1 MQSRELG
8 RSGLKISMLGL
19 GTMSWGEQNTE
30 AEAHAQ
36 LDAALDAGI
45 NFVDTAE
52 MYPVPPRVETHGLT
66 ERYIGSWIRK
76 SGRRQDVVLA
86 TKAAGPARAGKAY
99 LPYVRDGRVSYTRA
113 NLFEAVDASLQ
124 RLQTD
129 YIDLYQLHWPDRST
143 NVFQSIDHQYELDDD
158 TVPILETLEA
168 LDALVK
174 SGRVRHIGLC
184 NETPWGLARFLHY
197 ADSWGLARVIS
208 MQNPY
213 NLLNLDFENGLA
225 EMALREQVGHLT
237 YSPLA
242 MGTLTGKY
250 LGGQRPTG
258 SRLNLFG
265 RFFRYSS
272 ERAQSRGTRIYDA
285 LPGTWHRS
293 GARRV
298 AIRQKPAVC
307 CKHPGRRHLRA
318 ATAAQHRQRGSQ
330 PVARSPGW
338 NPIDLSALW
347 NAVAMNRVSASSFK
361 VTPPVGPVTVFEN
374 CHKRHAG

>member
-1 MQSRELG
+1 MKYRELG
-8 RSGLKISMLGL
+8 RNGLKVSALGL

-36 LDAALDAGI
+36 LDAALDAGM

-52 MYPVPPRVETHGLT
+52 MYPVPPRTETHGLT
-66 ERYIGSWIRK
+66 EHYIGSWLRK
-76 SGRRQDVVLA
+76 TGRRQDVVLG
-86 TKAAGPARAGKAY
+86 TKAVGPARPGKAN

-143 NVFQSIDHQYELDDD
+143 NVFQLIDYQFELDED
-158 TVPILETLEA
+158 TIPILETLEA

-184 NETPWGLARFLHY
+184 NETPWGLARFLHH
-197 ADSWGLARVIS
+197 AEALGLARVIS

-225 EMALREQVGHLT
+225 EMALHEQVGLLA

-265 RFFRYSS
+265 RFFRYST
-272 ERAQSRGTRIYDA
+272 ERAQHAALAYTTLFREHGIDPVHGALSFVRSRPFVASTLVGATSVSQLQHSIASLEVSLSREILDGIQSIYQRYGT
-285 LPGTWHRS
+285 
-293 GARRV
+293 
-298 AIRQKPAVC
+298 
-307 CKHPGRRHLRA
+307 
-318 ATAAQHRQRGSQ
+318 
-330 PVARSPGW
+330 PVP
-338 NPIDLSALW
+338 
-347 NAVAMNRVSASSFK
+347 
-361 VTPPVGPVTVFEN
+361 
-374 CHKRHAG
+374 

>member
-1 MQSRELG
+1 MQYHELG
-8 RSGLKISMLGL
+8 RSALKVSVLGL

-52 MYPVPPRVETHGLT
+52 MYPVPPRAETHGLT
-66 ERYIGSWIRK
+66 ERYIGSWLRQT
-76 SGRRQDVVLA
+76 GRRQDIVLA
-86 TKAAGPARAGKAY
+86 TKAVGPARPGNAN
-99 LPYVRDGRVSYTRA
+99 LPYARDGRVSYTRA
-113 NLFEAVDASLQ
+113 NLFEAVETSLQ

-129 YIDLYQLHWPDRST
+129 YIDLFQLHWPDRST
-143 NVFQSIDHQYELDDD
+143 NIFELVDYQYELDDD
-158 TVPILETLEA
+158 AVPILETLEA

-184 NETPWGLARFLHY
+184 NETPWGLARFLHH
-197 ADSWGLARVIS
+197 AETLGLARVIS
-208 MQNPY
+208 IQNPY

-225 EMALREQVGHLT
+225 EMALREQVGLLA

-272 ERAQSRGTRIYDA
+272 E
-285 LPGTWHRS
+285 W
-293 GARRV
+293 
-298 AIRQKPAVC
+298 
-307 CKHPGRRHLRA
+307 
-318 ATAAQHRQRGSQ
+318 AQHAALAYTTLFREHGIDPVHGALSFVRSRPFVASTLVGATSVPQLQHSIASLEVTLSREMLDGIQSIYQRYGT
-330 PVARSPGW
+330 PVP
-338 NPIDLSALW
+338 
-347 NAVAMNRVSASSFK
+347 
-361 VTPPVGPVTVFEN
+361 
-374 CHKRHAG
+374 